1 MKSSRLVK
9 LINSARNDNKQWM
22 LQVIL
27 AHADQLLIDNLFAKL
42 NIPSHLLRDVANSAD
57 LACIPQRFIYLLERI
72 TDKEDQEW
80 AVEKG
85 VGALFNRGKTECLI
99 PLVSA
104 LCECPLSGNVDNV
117 SIRKAFYLASNCPVE
132 GKPFVECYFDH
143 PAILA
148 QNYSNALYASYKDD
162 GQANELFKWLL
173 DRADRR
179 DLKVVKKHA
188 LFFGMKSKFKKAVN
202 QTVGI
207 ESRHKLRRPERIAAV
222 EEAAKEYFPN
232 DLVNLI
238 GEFVE

>member
-1 MKSSRLVK
+1 MEAARKVFDSGNDELEKYRGKYLVAMKSSRLVK

-57 LACIPQRFIYLLERI
+57 LACIPQRFIYLLGRI

-104 LCECPLSGNVDNV
+104 LCECPLSGMWIMFQSVKV
-117 SIRKAFYLASNCPVE
+117 SILPLTARLKENHL
-132 GKPFVECYFDH
+132 
-143 PAILA
+143 
-148 QNYSNALYASYKDD
+148 SNATLTILQSLHKTTPMLYTLLVKIMVKLMSSLNGCWI
-162 GQANELFKWLL
+162 GQ
-173 DRADRR
+173 
-179 DLKVVKKHA
+179 
-188 LFFGMKSKFKKAVN
+188 
-202 QTVGI
+202 I
-207 ESRHKLRRPERIAAV
+207 V
-222 EEAAKEYFPN
+222 ET
-232 DLVNLI
+232 
-238 GEFVE
+238 